1 MPRQLMMVEPGK
13 LAIGDYE
20 PPELE
25 AGQLRVKAE
34 QASAKHG
41 TEMAG
46 FKNYGEH
53 RGRFDRELGCYIR
66 PDKTDDD
73 VAAADASDA
82 PPPPPPPFKPRGVGG
97 NMFVGTVTEMGSE
110 VTGYAEGDRVLGYG
124 GFRELQ
130 TVRPGAK
137 FWKVPAGLD
146 WRSAVCIDPA
156 DFAMAAVRDGGVRV
170 GDAVAVF
177 GMGAIGLMCVQLCRL
192 SGAHPVIAVDPL
204 AIRRTAA
211 AGCGADLVLDPASD
225 DAALEIRR
233 ATGKRGADVVIEY
246 SGNVRAMQE
255 SIRACAYGGNVVAG
269 AFPPPYPEGLDL
281 GAEAHLN
288 IPNII
293 FSRACSEPNREHP
306 RWDERRIYE
315 TCWRMICDGLLTGV
329 PVVKPVVPF
338 EELPAEYMKVATDP
352 ASNVKLGCEF

>member
-13 LAIGDYE
+13 LAIGEYE
-20 PPELE
+20 LPELGE
-25 AGQLRVKAE
+25 GELRVKAE
-34 QASAKHG
+34 QAASKHG

-46 FKNYGEH
+46 FKEYGKR

-66 PDKTDDD
+66 PDGEAD
-73 VAAADASDA
+73 AAAGEA
-82 PPPPPPPFKPRGVGG
+82 PAPFKPRPVGG
-97 NMFVGTVTEMGSE
+97 NMFVGTVTELGPG
-110 VTGYAEGDRVLGYG
+110 VDGYAEGERVLGYG
-124 GFRELQ
+124 GFREVQ
-130 TVRPGAK
+130 TVRAGRQL
-137 FWKVPAGLD
+137 WKVPADLD
-146 WRSAVCIDPA
+146 WRSAVCLDPA
-156 DFAMAAVRDGGVRV
+156 DFAMAAVRDGHVRV

-177 GMGAIGLMCVQLCRL
+177 GMGAIGLMCVQICRL

-204 AIRRTAA
+204 EIRRAAA

-225 DAALEIRR
+225 DAALEVRK
-233 ATGKRGADVVIEY
+233 ATQKRGADVVIEY

-255 SIRACAYGGNVVAG
+255 AIRACAFGGNVVAG
-269 AFPPPYPEGLDL
+269 AYPPPYPEGLDL

-306 RWDERRIYE
+306 RWDEPRIYA
-315 TCWRMICDGLLTGV
+315 TCWRMICEGRLTGE

-338 EELPAEYMKVATDP
+338 EKLPEEYMKVATDP
-352 ASNVKLGCEF
+352 ASNVKLGCEY